1 MIVVSLLDEARDEVL
16 QAASWYEGQQS
27 GLGLELIEELT
38 ETLRWIEEQPD
49 RFPML
54 ETRGSPRQRRAI
66 LSRFPYMVIYD
77 IDGEEVLVTAFA
89 HTARRPNYW
98 RHRRKPSTLR

>member
-1 MIVVSLLDEARDEVL
+1 MIVIHLLDEARDEVL
-16 QAASWYEGQQS
+16 QAASWYEGEKS
-27 GLGLELIEELT
+27 GLGLELIQELS
-38 ETLRWIEEQPD
+38 ETLRSIEQRPD

-77 IDGEEVLVTAFA
+77 IDGDEVFVTAFA

-98 RHRRKPSTLR
+98 RHRRKPQ